1 MISNATEISETD
13 ETDPKEFPVIQYQ
26 DDEILILY
34 KPPSW
39 FVHPPENKR
48 FRRGL
53 KRRTCVQWLADHHQ
67 IKASPAHRIDAAT
80 NGILI
85 FGKDKESTSHLNEQF
100 RNQAVD
106 KTYHAVVRGWMKE
119 KEGLINLDL
128 ELDSTKG
135 LVACE
140 TYYKTLGEIELPF
153 QVKSNHQT
161 TRYAWLQVKPKS
173 GRWHQIRRH
182 MNRVAHPI
190 IGDREHGDSHHNRFF
205 RDELK
210 VDGLCLSAIRL
221 EFIHPKTL
229 QKVAFTS
236 PVSEKWVQL
245 AVLFQLGVPSTNR
258 LNDLG

>member
-1 MISNATEISETD
+1 MIHEIT
-13 ETDPKEFPVIQYQ
+13 EFPVIQYQ

-34 KPPSW
+34 KPPTW

-67 IKASPAHRIDAAT
+67 IRAFPAHRIDAGT

-85 FGKDKESTSHLNEQF
+85 FGKTKESTAHLNLQF
-100 RNQAVD
+100 KNHEVD

-119 KEGLINLDL
+119 KEGVIQLPL
-128 ELDSTKG
+128 ELDSTG
-135 LVACE
+135 ELVECE
-140 TYYKTLGEIELPF
+140 TYYKSLGQIELPF
-153 QVKSNHQT
+153 SVTPKFQT
-161 TRYAWLQVKPKS
+161 TRYSWLEVKPKT

-205 RDELK
+205 REQLK

-221 EFIHPKTL
+221 EFIHPGTL
-229 QKVAFTS
+229 KKVVFKSMVAD
-236 PVSEKWVQL
+236 KWQHL
-245 AVLFQLGVPSTNR
+245 NEIFKLGLFQAELKQ
-258 LNDLG
+258 